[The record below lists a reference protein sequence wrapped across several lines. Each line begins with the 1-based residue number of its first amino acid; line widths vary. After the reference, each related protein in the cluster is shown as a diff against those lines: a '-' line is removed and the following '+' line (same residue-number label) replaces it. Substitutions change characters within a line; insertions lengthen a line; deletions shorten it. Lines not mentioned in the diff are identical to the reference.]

1 MALTNMK
8 VFNKTVQ
15 TMATEKLAQDVEKFN
30 AASGGAITLTADG
43 FEGDYRYENFW
54 AGLHAAQ
61 RRVDRYATNAAASAT
76 NLAQLQAIGVKVAG
90 GFGPIAWEPG
100 QLAWVQKSP
109 AEAAAVVSK
118 YLAEAILKDQLNSA
132 IAALVGAIEA
142 GTTNTVF
149 DANTGPIT
157 YADLNSAHALFGDQ
171 SGLIIANVMDGV
183 TYHKFIGQNIANAGT
198 LFDYQGVR
206 VVDILGRRVVVTD
219 APALR
224 ESPST
229 AANDAKVLGLVQGA
243 ATVYDGSDLITNLQ
257 TTNGKERIETTW
269 QADYTFG
276 LALKGFAWD
285 TANGGKSPTDAE
297 IATGSNWDKVATS
310 WKNTAGVMVTGITT
324 SS

>member
-15 TMATEKLAQDVEKFN
+15 TLATEKLAQDVEKFN
-30 AASGGAITLTADG
+30 AASGGAIVLTSEG

-54 AGLHAAQ
+54 ASLHSAQ
-61 RRVDRYATNAAASAT
+61 RRVDRYATNAAQASTA
-76 NLAQLQAIGVKVAG
+76 LSQLQAIGVKVAG
-90 GFGPIAWEPG
+90 GFGPILFEPG
-100 QLAWVQKSP
+100 QLAWVNKSP
-109 AEAAAVVSK
+109 AEAAAVISK
-118 YLAEAILKDQLNSA
+118 YMAEAMLKDQLNSA
-132 IAALVGAIEA
+132 IAALVAAIEA

-171 SGLIIANVMDGV
+171 SQSLICEVMDGV
-183 TYHKFIGQNIANAGT
+183 TYHKFVGQNIANAAT
-198 LFDYQGVR
+198 LFTYASVR
-206 VVDILGRRVVVTD
+206 VVDILGLRVVVTD

-224 ESPST
+224 EAST
-229 AANDAKVLGLVQGA
+229 TANDAKVLSLTSGA
-243 ATVYDGSDLITNLQ
+243 ATVYDGSELITNIQ
-257 TTNGKERIETTW
+257 TTNGKERIETTM

-285 TANGGKSPTDAE
+285 TTSGGKSPTDAE
-297 IATGSNWDKVATS
+297 IATGANWDKVATS
-310 WKNTAGVMVTGITT
+310 WKNTAGVMTTGIVT